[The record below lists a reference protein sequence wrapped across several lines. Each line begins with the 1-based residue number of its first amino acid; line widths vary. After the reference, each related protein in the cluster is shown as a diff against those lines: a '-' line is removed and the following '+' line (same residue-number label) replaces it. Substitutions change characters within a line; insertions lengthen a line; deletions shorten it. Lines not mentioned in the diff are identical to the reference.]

1 MPRPAAPVRRAMQLR
16 LAVLC
21 LTACASA
28 PPPATPSPTTAC
40 APALPLLAQQHTR
53 NVTKLYLAPATLD
66 TTLHLGRPTPATTRT
81 GFVSQPAFSPES
93 TGLYFTWRPDASQ
106 ADIWYRDLRTAAE
119 HPVTCTSAEEY
130 SARPIDGGLSVIRVE
145 PDLTRHV
152 VRLTADG
159 RPRDALFPAQ
169 PNVGAYTWLD
179 PATAALFI
187 PPTPP
192 ATETSLV
199 LADTRSNTLTPL
211 VTQLNPGVAVIP
223 DTHDLS
229 YVDHS
234 DPDHLRLMRLDL
246 TTHASSLIAP
256 LPDGVDHITWL
267 PDGSYLACLGTRIF
281 RATPSSPRYTLV
293 ADLTGQIDGTLTTIT
308 LSPDRRHA
316 ALVTSLP

>member
-1 MPRPAAPVRRAMQLR
+1 MPRPAAPVRGAMQLR

-21 LTACASA
+21 SLTACAS
-28 PPPATPSPTTAC
+28 PPPAAPSPTTAC

-53 NVTKLYLAPATLD
+53 NVTRLYLAPASLD
-66 TTLHLGRPTPATTRT
+66 TTLHLGAPVPATART
-81 GFVSQPAFSPES
+81 GFVSQPAFTPDGA
-93 TGLYFTWRPDASQ
+93 GLYFTWRPDGSQ

-119 HPVTCTSAEEY
+119 HPVTCTSTEEY

-159 RPRDALFPAQ
+159 RARDTLFPNQ
-169 PNVGAYTWLD
+169 PNIGAYTWLD
-179 PATAALFI
+179 ATTAALFI

-199 LADTRSNTLTPL
+199 LADTRTPTLTPL
-211 VTQLNPGVAVIP
+211 VTQLDPGVAVIP
-223 DTHDLS
+223 GSHDLS
-229 YVDHS
+229 YVDHA

-246 TTHASSLIAP
+246 ATRATTLIAP
-256 LPDGVDHITWL
+256 LPDRFSHIAWL
-267 PDGSYLACLGTRIF
+267 PDGSYLAFLGTRIF
-281 RATPSSPRYTLV
+281 RATPDAPQYTLV
-293 ADLTGQIDGTLTTIT
+293 ADLAGRIDGALTSIT
-308 LSPDRRHA
+308 LSPDRTRV